1 MTCGK
6 GDMKGPPLELYMK
19 KEEMDSQMGTESQDD
34 GDSMQAQGGE
44 SDASDAPSSLEID
57 EWPEDDPSDNEA
69 ARIKEEDDRIGN
81 LLPHLFAPGWDAFL
95 TSTPTPSVPKIIKD
109 KPKARPKPKASSSP
123 SSSSAKAMKVTAMKV
138 VKMQMKAH

>member
-1 MTCGK
+1 MYRIII
-6 GDMKGPPLELYMK
+6 P
-19 KEEMDSQMGTESQDD
+19 
-34 GDSMQAQGGE
+34 AQGGE

-109 KPKARPKPKASSSP
+109 KPKARPKPKASSSSP
-123 SSSSAKAMKVTAMKV
+123 KAMMKVTAMKAQKAAKAKNSGQK
-138 VKMQMKAH
+138 KMMSGNS